1 MPRDFDLKSPLY
13 WLCGAFALGLLLI
26 GLLAL
31 IAPHNAAALFGMPVT
46 TIDALP
52 WVRLAGIRDIAL
64 SLMLLA
70 IMAMKAGRIAGI
82 LILLMIVVPLTDATT
97 VFTQSGLTYQVLL
110 HAGSIIFMAILGLL
124 LIRQ

>member
-1 MPRDFDLKSPLY
+1 VKAIMPRDFDLKSPLY

-82 LILLMIVVPLTDATT
+82 LILLMPRLLNFIVALYLILV
-97 VFTQSGLTYQVLL
+97 GLIGLFGLNGFHL
-110 HAGSIIFMAILGLL
+110 H
-124 LIRQ
+124 